1 VTCILHCVDNLDQP
15 CKIVLKDVLHVPLAN
30 RSLSSTSAL
39 SAQGYQAV
47 LPSSAATFTP
57 GLYFPCSGAAAPRF
71 IRFNTINGLHYISSR
86 HDHPEP
92 LQPTAANAAVRFSRK
107 LGHCSL
113 QNLWDTRKVVTGLE
127 SLEDSHFPWHNVIPE
142 AARIGKSTT
151 APRPGPTQN
160 RPSRPN
166 EVWHM
171 DTFRSSD
178 ELRTPLFKGL
188 GTSLLLRVGILDM
201 FWRMD
206 MCLSHKF
213 WKFKRIGMLI

>member
-1 VTCILHCVDNLDQP
+1 MHCDSTSDKFTSEYKSVNITLTVAKKNITMQAIGVGTCILHCVDNLYRP
-15 CKIVLKDVLHVPLAN
+15 CKIVLKNVLHVPLAKC
-30 RSLSSTSAL
+30 SMFSTSAL

-113 QNLWDTRKVVTGLE
+113 QNPWDTRPRGFVKW
-127 SLEDSHFPWHNVIPE
+127 S
-142 AARIGKSTT
+142 RSTT
-151 APRPGPTQN
+151 A
-160 RPSRPN
+160 
-166 EVWHM
+166 
-171 DTFRSSD
+171 
-178 ELRTPLFKGL
+178 LRTFTFL
-188 GTSLLLRVGILDM
+188 GAAS
-201 FWRMD
+201 F
-206 MCLSHKF
+206 
-213 WKFKRIGMLI
+213 